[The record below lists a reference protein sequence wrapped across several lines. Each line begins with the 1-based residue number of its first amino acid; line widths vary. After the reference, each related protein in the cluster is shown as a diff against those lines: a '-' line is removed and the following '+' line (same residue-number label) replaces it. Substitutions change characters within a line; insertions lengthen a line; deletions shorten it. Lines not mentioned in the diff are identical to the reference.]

1 MKPTAFKAKAPPT
14 NQETKRASY
23 HATKTAKYHNHS
35 PYTSLAQANVTAPPH
50 QATVPYFQS
59 TTPPYRTTVYR
70 TTVYRT
76 SKPNQNHHAHVPHHR
91 TVVKHRTTYRT
102 IVPRLKTIPHHIP
115 YHVPHHIP
123 HHIPYHRTTVPHHR
137 TVPLK
142 LHCTMDRAYFGECCC
157 FTALLKKKIAMSFRR
172 NQV

>member
-1 MKPTAFKAKAPPT
+1 MKPTDFKAKAPPT

-76 SKPNQNHHAHVPHHR
+76 SKPNQNHHAHVPHH
-91 TVVKHRTTYRT
+91 
-102 IVPRLKTIPHHIP
+102 
-115 YHVPHHIP
+115 IP

-157 FTALLKKKIAMSFRR
+157 FTALLKKKNAMSFRR